1 MTAKKAKNKPS
12 VNETTAPIN
21 ETNTSENAIPT
32 QENAISGQENEIKDP
47 ETATNNENSETTEQA
62 KASHVAMYRDPQVY
76 PDGPFSADVHPDEV
90 ENYKQGGWLVK

>member
-1 MTAKKAKNKPS
+1 MTAKKAESKPS

-21 ETNTSENAIPT
+21 EINPS
-32 QENAISGQENEIKDP
+32 ENAISGQENEIKDQ

-62 KASHVAMYRDPQVY
+62 KVSHVAMYRDPQVY